1 MTTIKIVSV
10 CFNTLNPSPQRGHTH
25 YDYILPEGMT
35 ADLGDIAVV
44 NSPFDGIVP
53 TIIVGVAERSSKA
66 TKKVEAVISMAP
78 LREARAK
85 QEREKAVRKALDA
98 KLRQRL
104 EDNKYAALMDDPEA
118 LALMREIGIG

>member
-1 MTTIKIVSV
+1 MTTIRIVSV
-10 CFNTLNPSPQRGHTH
+10 CFDTLNPSPQRGHTH
-25 YDYILPEGMT
+25 YDYILPEGMS

-44 NSPFDGIVP
+44 NSPYSGVVP

-85 QEREKAVRKALDA
+85 AERQKAVRKALEE
-98 KLRQRL
+98 KLKQRI
-104 EDNKYAALMDDPEA
+104 EDNKYAVLMDDPEA
-118 LALMREIGIG
+118 RALMQEIGLA